1 MDNTKKNTAP
11 IDISTINHEDLL
23 LPQDHWDEELD
34 FRIEASDEIESHT
47 DVDSETMAS
56 MISLS

>member
-1 MDNTKKNTAP
+1 MDDSKKNNPP
-11 IDISTINHEDLL
+11 IDISTINYEDLV

-34 FRIEASDEIESHT
+34 FRKEAANDIESHT

-56 MISLS
+56 TISLS